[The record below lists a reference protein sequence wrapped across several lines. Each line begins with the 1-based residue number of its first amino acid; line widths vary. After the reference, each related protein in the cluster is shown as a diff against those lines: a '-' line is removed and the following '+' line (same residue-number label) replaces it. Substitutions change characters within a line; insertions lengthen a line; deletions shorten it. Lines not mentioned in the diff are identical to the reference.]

1 MFGRSDFAGRTNIC
15 QYGHGWRTVSMTLIL
30 IGSAVLLSF
39 SMLPK
44 LSHASDPC
52 APKISPEGLD
62 YTLPCSMDD
71 VSAPELTPRVYFEPN
86 SAELDKSAKA
96 NLNSKIEILKWHPKV
111 VLNLKGFA
119 DTTEAPRPKD
129 RAKLGLARARSV
141 EAYLAEQGINSE
153 RLAAAGASHVM
164 IIPKANDPSSLARMR
179 FVIIE
184 VEIP

>member
-1 MFGRSDFAGRTNIC
+1 
-15 QYGHGWRTVSMTLIL
+15 MTLIL

-39 SMLPK
+39 SMLPT
-44 LSHASDPC
+44 LSHANDPC

-62 YTLPCSMDD
+62 YTLPCSVDD
-71 VSAPELTPRVYFEPN
+71 VSAPELTPRVYFESN

-119 DTTEAPRPKD
+119 DTTEAPKPKN

-153 RLAAAGASHVM
+153 RLAAAGMPYVTM
-164 IIPKANDPSSLARMR
+164 IPKANDPSSLARMR

-184 VEIP
+184 VEVPRTKP